1 VGSVEK
7 PGGLLYKQA
16 TVNET
21 ANSITQQQTLACTY
35 AALLLADSENEATQA
50 NLSAVLNAANCAVPG
65 PLVDVFAQV
74 SAFRPDFIQTLV
86 QQAAVVAPLSAQPT
100 SDTPLLDAPA
110 AAPAADSTD
119 EDADG
124 PGLVF
129 DDDY

>member
-1 VGSVEK
+1 M
-7 PGGLLYKQA
+7 Q
-16 TVNET
+16 NE
-21 ANSITQQQTLACTY
+21 QQTLACAY

-86 QQAAVVAPLSAQPT
+86 QQAAVVASLPAQPT
-100 SDTPLLDAPA
+100 SDTPLLDAP